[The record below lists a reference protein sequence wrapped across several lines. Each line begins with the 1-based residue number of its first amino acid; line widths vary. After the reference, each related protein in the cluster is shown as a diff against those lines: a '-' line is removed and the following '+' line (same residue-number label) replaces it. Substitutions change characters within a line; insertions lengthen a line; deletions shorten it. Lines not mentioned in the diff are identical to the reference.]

1 MTSDCS
7 SGIKVGHMH
16 LVTTLSAATSLW
28 IALLGFPSK
37 GLAQELPGYRFFHT
51 PSKNIWCAYRYESK
65 TLRCDVKQ
73 RAWKDWGCKDYGCFG
88 TAFVLPNSGK
98 ASPKRVS
105 DTVINT
111 GNTTIGYGNGIR
123 LGAISCKSEATG
135 LTCRN
140 ESGGSLHLNR
150 EFFVLNK

>member
-1 MTSDCS
+1 MLVRS
-7 SGIKVGHMH
+7 H
-16 LVTTLSAATSLW
+16 LSLKPLKIIHNAT
-28 IALLGFPSK
+28 IALQLSIAGYSMSSI
-37 GLAQELPGYRFFHT
+37 AQELPGYKFFNT

-88 TAFVLPNSGK
+88 TAFVLPNSGN

-111 GNTTIGYGNGIR
+111 GNTTIGYGTSIR
-123 LGAISCKSEATG
+123 LGAISCKSETTG
-135 LTCRN
+135 LTCVN
-140 ESGGSLHLNR
+140 TSGGSFHLNR
-150 EFFVLNK
+150 EFYSINK

>member
-1 MTSDCS
+1 MASDYS
-7 SGIKVGHMH
+7 SGIKVGPTH
-16 LVTTLSAATSLW
+16 LATTLSAAASLC
-28 IALLGFPSK
+28 IALLGLTSK
-37 GLAQELPGYRFFHT
+37 GFAQELHGYKFFNT

-88 TAFVLPNSGK
+88 TAFVLSNSGK

-111 GNTTIGYGNGIR
+111 GNTTIGYGNSIR
-123 LGAISCKSEATG
+123 LGAISCKSETTG
-135 LTCRN
+135 LTCMN
-140 ESGGSLHLNR
+140 TSGGSLHLNR
-150 EFFVLNK
+150 EFFTLNK